1 MEMYDKWH
9 AKNTPDNLATMSGYI
24 VRHLKELPL
33 YHMRGMSLPELIE
46 DEARPFEESIRKG
59 YLGWLQSQTDRAK

>member
-9 AKNTPDNLATMSGYI
+9 AANTPDNLTTVSGYI
-24 VRHLKELPL
+24 VRHLKDLPL
-33 YHMRGMSLPELIE
+33 YHMKDMSLPELIE

-59 YLGWLQSQTDRAK
+59 YSCWLQSQTDRAK